1 MTNALP
7 ESVADENELDELLS
21 RPTPAVVEVLKKLP
35 GDIVVLGVGGKM
47 GPTLARMAVRASD
60 AAGVK
65 RRVYGA
71 SRFSDPSTEKQLRDV
86 GIETIRC
93 DLLDPAQVEK
103 LPDAPNVVAMSALK
117 FGSTGKQAFTWG
129 MNTYVPTLVAR
140 RFSKSRIVAFST
152 GNVYPLTDVRLG
164 GCRETDPTGPVGEY
178 AMSCLGR
185 ERMYE
190 YFAEAHGTPTSIVR
204 LNYACELRYGVLA
217 DMARRVQAGEQVDLT
232 MGCVNAIWQG
242 DANAMTLQSFAACAS
257 PAFTFNLAGPEVLSV
272 RRICEELGQLLG
284 KTPQFVGEESNDA
297 LLSNGQRAHELFG
310 YPTVAI
316 KRLLGWIAEWTK
328 RGGRSLGKPT
338 HFETRD
344 GKY

>member
-1 MTNALP
+1 MTLP
-7 ESVADENELDELLS
+7 DRIADEAQLDELLS

-35 GDIVVLGVGGKM
+35 GDILFLGVAGKM
-47 GPTLARMAVRASD
+47 GPTLARMAVRASE

-65 RRVYGA
+65 RRILGA
-71 SRFSDPSTEKQLRDV
+71 SRFSDPTAEKQLRDV

-93 DLLDPAQVEK
+93 DLLDPAQVDK
-103 LPDAPNVVAMSALK
+103 LPDAANVVAMSALK
-117 FGSTGKQAFTWG
+117 FGSTGKQALTWG
-129 MNTYVPTLVAR
+129 MNAYVPTLVAR
-140 RFSKSRIVAFST
+140 RFAKSRIVAFST
-152 GNVYPLTDVRLG
+152 GNVYPLSDVRLG

-190 YFAEAHGTPTSIVR
+190 YFAEAHGTPTTIVR
-204 LNYACELRYGVLA
+204 LNYACELRYGVIA
-217 DMARRVQAGEQVDLT
+217 DMARKIHMGEPIDLA
-232 MGCVNAIWQG
+232 MGCLNAIWQG

-257 PAFTFNLAGPEVLSV
+257 PAFTFNLAGPETLSV
-272 RRICEELGQLLG
+272 RRLCDEFGRLLG
-284 KTPQFVGEESNDA
+284 KAPQFVGAESNDA
-297 LLSNGQRAHELFG
+297 LLSNGQLGHERFG
-310 YPTVAI
+310 YPTVPI
-316 KRLLGWIAEWTK
+316 HQFVRWIADWTA